1 MCHTQWTAWLNFS
14 LGSGPTECQS
24 HREPRALPLAS
35 PSYVQRE
42 NQKSRKALRL
52 RGPQHLSPALDP
64 PSPPCWAPELGTRP
78 GPLPGT
84 DTPIPFPPLK
94 RGRWGGGE
102 VEEEA

>member
-64 PSPPCWAPELGTRP
+64 RGNLQPSRAQ
-78 GPLPGT
+78 PLQ
-84 DTPIPFPPLK
+84 
-94 RGRWGGGE
+94 
-102 VEEEA
+102 EATCSAEC